1 MKLSDQAVGALL
13 MTLQK
18 CISEES
24 DITELLSD
32 WDLDVKDGEIFVT
45 NPPRVSNNET
55 DTENS

>member
-32 WDLDVKDGEIFVT
+32 WDLELKDGEIFVT
-45 NPPRVSNNET
+45 NPPNFSTNET
-55 DTENS
+55 DTENL